1 MCPWWRQV
9 IGFVLLAISAV
20 LAWWAVDV
28 LLHEDRTMAIHRLN
42 DEAERYAST
51 LFFEKMNA
59 LAQVCIGLVGA
70 AWAFLTLSDTKVRIT
85 GAETVMCFAA
95 ANISLVIS
103 VVVYHVGY
111 DFIVGRIF
119 HHKAFDIDAPFVT
132 KVNSL
137 QQLTF
142 LFGIVCLGLAAI
154 FGSRKS

>member
-1 MCPWWRQV
+1 M
-9 IGFVLLAISAV
+9 IGFVLLAISVV

-59 LAQVCIGLVGA
+59 LAQLCIGLVGA
-70 AWAFLTLSDTKVRIT
+70 AWAFLTLSDTRVRIA

-111 DFIVGRIF
+111 DFIVGWIF
-119 HHKAFDIDAPFVT
+119 HHKVFDIDAPFV
-132 KVNSL
+132 KKINLL

-142 LFGIVCLGLAAI
+142 LFGIVCLSFAAL
-154 FGSRKS
+154 FGSQKS